1 MVNIIDRDTAVCISL
16 AARPGNH
23 GNRFHN
29 FLYAELG
36 LNFLYKWFTSSDI
49 GATIGGIRSLGIR
62 GASVSMPYK
71 ESCMPFLDALDP
83 SAKAIDSV
91 NTIVND
97 NGKLT
102 GYNTDFIAVR
112 DLLRDCPVPTTKSF
126 ALLGAGGMA
135 KAVLAALIEVG
146 YTDGVVLSPRNPER
160 GAKLAAR
167 YGVESDV
174 ELGDRRPALIIN
186 ATPIGM
192 AGGSEAD
199 SLAYNE
205 SVVRTADCVFE
216 VVYLPPTTPLVNL
229 ARSLGKTVIT
239 GDQVMV
245 RQATAQFELYTG
257 VRPSAEQIE
266 QAEEFSAD
274 PDAYLA
280 THTLAT
286 SH

>member
-1 MVNIIDRDTAVCISL
+1 MVNRVDRDTVMCISL

-36 LNFLYKWFTSSDI
+36 LNYLYKSFSSSDI

-71 ESCMPFLDALDP
+71 ESCIPFLDALED
-83 SAKAIDSV
+83 SARAIDSV

-97 NGKLT
+97 DGRLT
-102 GYNTDFIAVR
+102 GLNTDFIAVR
-112 DLLRDCPVPTTKSF
+112 TLLDDYAVPPTTPF

-135 KAVLAALIEVG
+135 KAVLAALVDAG
-146 YTDGVVLSPRNPER
+146 FRDGVVLAPTGPER
-160 GAKLAAR
+160 GRRLAER
-167 YGVESDV
+167 YGVAADT
-174 ELGDRRPALIIN
+174 ELVGRRPGLLIN

-192 AGGSEAD
+192 SGGPESDALAFDEDAVRGAD
-199 SLAYNE
+199 Y
-205 SVVRTADCVFE
+205 VFD
-216 VVYLPPTTPLVNL
+216 VVYLPAETPLVTL
-229 ARSLGKTVIT
+229 ARAEGKTVIT

-245 RQATAQFELYTG
+245 RQAKEQFALYTG
-257 VRPSAEQIE
+257 VTPTDEQIDR
-266 QAEEFSAD
+266 AELFSAD

-280 THTLAT
+280 SL
-286 SH
+286 